1 MFHEEVREQPGGS
14 VEDLR
19 REYAAWLADAVESAG
34 VDAAAERT
42 GLDRSTVAAVAAGEV
57 GGLSLEEA
65 GTLAALADGMPDGET
80 VVEMA
85 CDHVLLGMSTGV
97 LDVDTVA
104 SNVDLDLTPKE
115 IQQKLERR
123 APMSFEEFVAIRHF
137 VASRQGEA
145 F

>member
-1 MFHEEVREQPGGS
+1 MFHEEVRDPPEGS

-19 REYAAWLADAVESAG
+19 REYAAWLAETVESVG
-34 VDAAAERT
+34 VDAAVERT
-42 GLDRSTVAAVAAGEV
+42 GIDRERVAAVAGGDV
-57 GGLSLEEA
+57 SGLSLPEA
-65 GTLAALADGMPDGET
+65 GAIAALAEGTPDGET

-85 CDHVLLGMSTGV
+85 CDHLLLGMSTGV

-104 SNVDLDLTPKE
+104 SNVDVEATPKE